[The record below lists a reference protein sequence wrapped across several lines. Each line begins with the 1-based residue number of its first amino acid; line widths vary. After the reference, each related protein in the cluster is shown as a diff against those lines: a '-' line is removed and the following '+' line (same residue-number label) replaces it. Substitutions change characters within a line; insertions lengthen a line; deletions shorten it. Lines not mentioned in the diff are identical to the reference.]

1 MNLLAGQKTPETVD
15 PGTAVMIS
23 ANHHNLRLGNSL
35 PEIRQKMVENFH
47 CFGGRDRLVI
57 NIPGDY
63 HRVRRLL
70 QGQTDNL
77 VKYIF
82 LVFPQVPVDQLQ
94 ADVQVGKVKKIS

>member
-1 MNLLAGQKTPETVD
+1 
-15 PGTAVMIS
+15 
-23 ANHHNLRLGNSL
+23 
-35 PEIRQKMVENFH
+35 MVENFH

-94 ADVQVGKVKKIS
+94 ADVQVGKVKKFHRESSLFWISNVIVSSVFSITLISKFFLTLQYR